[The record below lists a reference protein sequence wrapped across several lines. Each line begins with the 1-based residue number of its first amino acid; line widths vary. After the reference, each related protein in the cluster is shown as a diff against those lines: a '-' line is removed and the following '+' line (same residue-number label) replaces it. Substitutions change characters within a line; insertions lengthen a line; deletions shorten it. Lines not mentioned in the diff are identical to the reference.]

1 MENKKPY
8 RIILSGGG
16 TGGHIFPAV
25 AVANYIKE
33 HYPDAEILFVGAKG
47 RMEMKRIPEAGYKII
62 GLNISG
68 LQRRL
73 TLENLLF
80 PLKVISS
87 YLASLKIIK
96 DFEPDVVV
104 GFGGYASSP
113 ITMAAARKKVPIL
126 LQEQNSYA
134 GLANKTVAKRASMIC
149 VAYEQMEK
157 FFEADKIV
165 ITGNPVRDSIARNAV
180 EKTVAMSDFNLNSD
194 KKTILVIG
202 GSLGARTL
210 NESIVQNLQKL
221 KDASV
226 NVIWQTGS
234 FYYQEMLERSDLQE
248 NDLIKPV
255 EFISNME
262 AAYAAADIVISRA
275 GALSVSELCIAGKP
289 VVFVPSPNVAE
300 DHQTKNAMALVNKQ
314 AADIVPDKE
323 ATETLV
329 DKALEML
336 DNTDRMDELSKNIK
350 AMALPNATADI
361 ANKVIELI
369 K

>member
-1 MENKKPY
+1 M
-8 RIILSGGG
+8 ILSGGG

-33 HYPDAEILFVGAKG
+33 SYPDAEILFVGAKG
-47 RMEMKRIPEAGYKII
+47 KMEMKKIPEAGYKII

-96 DFEPDVVV
+96 EFKPDVVV

-113 ITMAAARKKVPIL
+113 ITMAAARKRVPIL

-134 GLANKTVAKRASMIC
+134 GLANKTVAKRAAVIC
-149 VAYEQMEK
+149 VAYDNMDK
-157 FFEADKIV
+157 FFAAEKV
-165 ITGNPVRDSIARNAV
+165 VLTGNPIRDSILQSHITKAEAV
-180 EKTVAMSDFNLNSD
+180 KDLALDSELSTML
-194 KKTILVIG
+194 ILG
-202 GSLGARTL
+202 GSLGARTV
-210 NESIVQNLQKL
+210 NESIIQNIDKL
-221 KDASV
+221 IEANI

-234 FYYQEMLERSDLQE
+234 LYYKEMIERMGDKIDGS
-248 NDLIKPV
+248 IKLV
-255 EFISNME
+255 EFIGKME
-262 AAYAAADIVISRA
+262 QAYAAADLVISRA
-275 GALSVSELCIAGKP
+275 GALTISELCIAGKP

-300 DHQTKNAMALVNKQ
+300 DHQTKNAMALVNLK
-314 AADIVPDKE
+314 AAEIITDKD
-323 ATETLV
+323 AV
-329 DKALEML
+329 DQLIEKALAVLNNSDRL
-336 DNTDRMDELSKNIK
+336 DTLAQNIK
-350 AMALPNATADI
+350 ALAKPEATKDI
-361 ANKVIELI
+361 ATKALSLI